1 MTLKIERT
9 VQPGFTIFILSG
21 HLAEEEMAELER
33 VFGPRTCYSKI
44 IVYLKNLRLANRAA
58 VKFLAR
64 CETDGLRIENCP
76 GYLRE
81 WMLTETSK

>member
-1 MTLKIERT
+1 MTLKIEKT

-21 HLAEEEMAELER
+21 HLAEEEMAELETE
-33 VFGPRTCYSKI
+33 FGPRTYYSKI
-44 IVYLKNLRLANRAA
+44 IIDLKDLRLANRAA

-64 CETDGLRIENCP
+64 CEADGLRIENCP
-76 GYLRE
+76 GYIRE

>member
-33 VFGPRTCYSKI
+33 VFGPRTYYSKI
-44 IVYLKNLRLANRAA
+44 IVDLRDLRLANRAA
-58 VKFLAR
+58 VKFLSG
-64 CETDGLRIENCP
+64 CEADGLRIENCP
-76 GYLRE
+76 GYIRE
-81 WMLTETSK
+81 WIVTETSK